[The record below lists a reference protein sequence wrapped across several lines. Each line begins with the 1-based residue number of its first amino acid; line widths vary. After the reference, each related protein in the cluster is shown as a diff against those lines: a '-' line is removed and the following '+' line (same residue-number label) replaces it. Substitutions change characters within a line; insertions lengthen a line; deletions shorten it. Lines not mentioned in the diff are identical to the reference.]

1 MKFLKS
7 LFLKMKAKKTLKT
20 YQKPLVVTLAT
31 LLLINLAVL
40 LVGAAIALAIDV
52 KHYNNEFFGGSYF
65 TAFITA
71 AKWLITPNSLTVINA
86 HDQRLMLLIAIVVVV
101 LGMIL
106 FSGAIIATVTTALRT
121 FIDKKSKAKGKIIV
135 NNHFVILNW
144 SSKVPEMIYNLM
156 LKGFKQNI
164 VILSDKDKEYV
175 DAELKSLFL
184 TNDVKKKMKSNL
196 IIKQGDSLLRGNLED
211 ISIEEAS
218 QICVMSKEGMVDL
231 DDDNVVNS
239 DLLNLKIVLK
249 LGSFKLKKD
258 CQIVVETDSE
268 DARQQIDG
276 LARKLASLRKLNIT
290 ALSFNKKIGQ
300 IIAQSLVM
308 PQMSALYSELFSFEG
323 SQFYSIESEQSI
335 DEFMRTHYDAIPVH
349 KDGQLFVLSNSEKH
363 CGKLRE
369 QEYYHDKAFDKVKEV
384 AAPSAS
390 IFIIGDNNKSKFL
403 LNSLARSKEYGDFD
417 FTYKHYG
424 KMEIKE
430 LIADLKETEGERKVL
445 ILSDD
450 KVSADSYDANVFV
463 SLIELSKA
471 FPTKENIT
479 YITELLDSRNL
490 SSAKDFS
497 IQNTII
503 SNKMMSILITQLA
516 LNKSSKKFFEKAL
529 TVSNAKKENDFD
541 LVISPV
547 SQSIKIDEDMNFEC
561 KSDLLRTFYNT
572 FKGKRILIGLVQ
584 NEEIK
589 LLDQHQD
596 DRSEPVVL
604 RKEDSF
610 IYFNYPVDESTQ
622 VEAIEAAKEAEK
634 EAKAEAKAAEA
645 EAKEENKH

>member
-1 MKFLKS
+1 MKKIKSFFLK
-7 LFLKMKAKKTLKT
+7 LKAKKTLKT
-20 YQKPLVVTLAT
+20 YQQPLLVTLAT
-31 LLLINLAVL
+31 LLFINIVVL
-40 LVGAAIALAIDV
+40 FIGAAIALSVDEN
-52 KHYNNEFFGGSYF
+52 YYGGEFFGWSEDRYF
-65 TAFITA
+65 IALIA
-71 AKWLITPNSLTVINA
+71 NVKWLVTPNSLAQLSERTQKMMMIPAIFIVI
-86 HDQRLMLLIAIVVVV
+86 I
-101 LGMIL
+101 GMIL

-121 FIDKKSKAKGKIIV
+121 FIDKKSRAKGKIIV

-156 LKGFKQNI
+156 LKGFKHNI

-184 TNDVKKKMKSNL
+184 TNDVKKKMKTNL

-239 DLLNLKIVLK
+239 DLLNLKIILK
-249 LGSFKLKKD
+249 LGSFKLKED

-268 DARQQIDG
+268 DARTQIDG

-308 PQMSALYSELFSFEG
+308 PQMSNLYSQLFSFES
-323 SQFYSIESEQSI
+323 SQFHSLESEQSI

-349 KDGQLFVLSNSEKH
+349 KDGKLFVLSDSDKH
-363 CGKLRE
+363 CNRVRE
-369 QEYYHDKAFDKVKEV
+369 QEYYHDRKFTRSRIKDNSV
-384 AAPSAS
+384 AS

-403 LNSLARSKEYGDFD
+403 LNSLARFQEYGEFD
-417 FTYKHYG
+417 FVYKHYE
-424 KMEIKE
+424 KTQIKE
-430 LIADLKETEGERKVL
+430 LINDLKETEGERKVL

-450 KVSADSYDANVFV
+450 KVSSDSYDANVFV
-463 SLIELSKA
+463 TLIELSKA
-471 FPTKENIT
+471 FPAKENIT

-490 SSAKDFS
+490 SSARDFN

-516 LNKSSKKFFEKAL
+516 LNKSSKKFFEKVL
-529 TVSNAKKENDFD
+529 TVSSNKNENDFD
-541 LVISPV
+541 IVIKPLT
-547 SQSIKIDEDMNFEC
+547 QSIKIDEDMKFEC
-561 KSDLLRTFYNT
+561 KSDLLRTYYNT
-572 FKGKRILIGLVQ
+572 YNGRRILIGLVQ
-584 NEEIK
+584 EGK
-589 LLDQHQD
+589 LIFLDQHQD
-596 DRSEPVVL
+596 DKEEPVTL
-604 RKEDSF
+604 HKEDSF
-610 IYFNYPVDESTQ
+610 IYLKYAD
-622 VEAIEAAKEAEK
+622 VEK
-634 EAKAEAKAAEA
+634 
-645 EAKEENKH
+645 

>member
-7 LFLKMKAKKTLKT
+7 LFLKIKAKRTLRT
-20 YQKPLVVTLAT
+20 YQQPLLVTLAT
-31 LLLINLAVL
+31 LFFINIVVL
-40 LVGAAIALAIDV
+40 FIGAAIALSVDE
-52 KHYNNEFFGGSYF
+52 HYYGGTFYGWDSDRYF
-65 TAFITA
+65 IALIA
-71 AKWLITPNSLTVINA
+71 NVKWLVTPNSLAQLSERDQKMMMIPAITIVI
-86 HDQRLMLLIAIVVVV
+86 I
-101 LGMIL
+101 GMIL

-121 FIDKKSKAKGKIIV
+121 FIDKKSKAKGRIIV

-156 LKGFKQNI
+156 LKGFKHNI

-184 TNDVKKKMKSNL
+184 TNDVKKKMKTNL

-211 ISIEEAS
+211 ISIDRAS
-218 QICVMSKEGMVDL
+218 QIVVMSKEGMIDL

-239 DLLNLKIVLK
+239 DLLNLKIILK
-249 LGSFKLKKD
+249 LGSFKLKEG
-258 CQIVVETDSE
+258 CQIVVETDSDE
-268 DARQQIDG
+268 ARAQIDG
-276 LARKLASLRKLNIT
+276 LSRKLASLRKLNIT

-308 PQMSALYSELFSFEG
+308 PQMSSLYSELFSFEG
-323 SQFYSIESEQSI
+323 SQFYSINSEQSI

-363 CGKLRE
+363 CNKVRE
-369 QEYYHDKAFDKVKEV
+369 QEYYHDKAFTKSEEKSG
-384 AAPSAS
+384 PSAS

-403 LNSLARSKEYGDFD
+403 LNSLARSKEYGDFE

-450 KVSADSYDANVFV
+450 KVSSDSYDANVFV

-541 LVISPV
+541 IIISPV
-547 SQSIKIDEDMNFEC
+547 KQSIVIEEEMKFEC

-572 FKGKRILIGLVQ
+572 FEGRRILIGLVHD
-584 NEEIK
+584 NEIV

-596 DRSEPVVL
+596 DQSEPVL
-604 RKEDSF
+604 LYKEDSF
-610 IYFNYPVDESTQ
+610 IYFKYMGPQ
-622 VEAIEAAKEAEK
+622 VVEP
-634 EAKAEAKAAEA
+634 
-645 EAKEENKH
+645 ENK